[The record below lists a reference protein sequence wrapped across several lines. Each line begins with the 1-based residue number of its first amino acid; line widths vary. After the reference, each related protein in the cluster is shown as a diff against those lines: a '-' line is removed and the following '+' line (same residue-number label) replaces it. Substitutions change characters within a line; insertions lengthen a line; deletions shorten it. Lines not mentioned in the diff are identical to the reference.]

1 MKRKYDFGGYATRND
16 LRCSDGRTIRHNA
29 FKDCDGSRV
38 PLVWNHC
45 HKELSNVLGHADLEN
60 RDDGVYCYCSFNDS
74 AEGQEAKE
82 RVVHGDLTTFPYML
96 TSLNRW

>member
-45 HKELSNVLGHADLEN
+45 HKELSNVLPIAIISPVAFIFVPKSLSPDSNLSKGHL
-60 RDDGVYCYCSFNDS
+60 GIFV
-74 AEGQEAKE
+74 
-82 RVVHGDLTTFPYML
+82 TT
-96 TSLNRW
+96 